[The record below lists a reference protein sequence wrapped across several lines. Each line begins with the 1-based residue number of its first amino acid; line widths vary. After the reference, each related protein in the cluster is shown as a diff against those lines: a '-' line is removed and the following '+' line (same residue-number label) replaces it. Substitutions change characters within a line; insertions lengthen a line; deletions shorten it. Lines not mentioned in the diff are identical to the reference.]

1 MASESSDDTR
11 RKSAIAEY
19 RKKLLSH
26 KELEG
31 RVRSARENLRTTKKE
46 YAKTEDDL
54 KSLQSVGQI
63 IGEVLRPLDNERLI
77 VKASSGPRYV
87 VGCRSKVDKDKLT
100 AGTRVVLDMTTLTIM
115 RALPRE
121 VDPVVYNMLHED
133 PGNVSY
139 SAVGGLSDQ
148 IRELR
153 ESIELPLMNPELF
166 IRGVLLYGPPG
177 TGKTLLARA
186 IASNIDANFLK
197 VVSSAIIDKYIG
209 ESARLIREMF
219 GYARDHQPCIIF
231 MDEID
236 AIGGRRFSEG
246 TSADREIQRTL
257 MELLN
262 QLDGFDQLGKVKMIM
277 ATNRPDV
284 LDPALLRPG
293 RLDRKIEIPLPNE
306 QSRMEIL
313 KIHAAGIAKHG
324 EIDYEAVV
332 KLAEGFNG
340 ADLRNI
346 CTEAGMSAIRAE
358 RDYVIH
364 EDFMKR
370 RNLNPALTI
379 ALILARIKMPS
390 SPHGMWELNRK
401 LNIDCHFTL
410 SPPKREKVRNKAN
423 EDKKCVS
430 AAAILCLPCA
440 DEGTGGLRPA
450 SFMVNSPI
458 FETVEQPWN
467 RGYT

>member
-1 MASESSDDTR
+1 
-11 RKSAIAEY
+11 
-19 RKKLLSH
+19 
-26 KELEG
+26 
-31 RVRSARENLRTTKKE
+31 
-46 YAKTEDDL
+46 
-54 KSLQSVGQI
+54 
-63 IGEVLRPLDNERLI
+63 
-77 VKASSGPRYV
+77 
-87 VGCRSKVDKDKLT
+87 
-100 AGTRVVLDMTTLTIM
+100 MTTLTIM

-121 VDPVVYNMLHED
+121 VDPVVYNMLHEH
-133 PGNVSY
+133 PGNISY

-166 IRGVLLYGPPG
+166 LRVGIKPP
-177 TGKTLLARA
+177 
-186 IASNIDANFLK
+186 K

-340 ADLRNI
+340 ADLRNV

-364 EDFMKR
+364 EDFMK
-370 RNLNPALTI
+370 AV
-379 ALILARIKMPS
+379 
-390 SPHGMWELNRK
+390 RK
-401 LNIDCHFTL
+401 LN
-410 SPPKREKVRNKAN
+410 EA
-423 EDKKCVS
+423 KKLESS
-430 AAAILCLPCA
+430 AHYSA
-440 DEGTGGLRPA
+440 DFGKD
-450 SFMVNSPI
+450 
-458 FETVEQPWN
+458 
-467 RGYT
+467 